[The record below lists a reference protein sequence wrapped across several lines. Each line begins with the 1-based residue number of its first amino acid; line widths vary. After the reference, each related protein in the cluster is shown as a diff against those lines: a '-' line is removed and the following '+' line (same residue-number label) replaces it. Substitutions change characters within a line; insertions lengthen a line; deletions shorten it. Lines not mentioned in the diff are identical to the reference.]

1 MELHLIDGAGKNFV
15 FPVNPEEIKINRG
28 KGIETV
34 NIVKFGE
41 FDYPSGEKVKE
52 ITFSSFFPLKAD
64 TYCVTQDIP
73 KPQESMNLLTSIMV
87 SKQPVRF
94 IITDT
99 FVNNLVILS
108 AHDTT
113 FKGGE
118 PGDIYFDLT
127 LRTWREPIV
136 HTKVGSKKSATSG
149 KSGKATAPA
158 VSRPDTKKTPKT
170 YTVKSGDS
178 LSKIAKLEL
187 GNSAKW
193 EAIYALNK
201 KTIGPDA
208 SKIKPGQKLVM
219 PS

>member
-1 MELHLIDGAGKNFV
+1 MELHLIDGAGKNFI
-15 FPVNPEEIKINRG
+15 FPVNPEEIKISRG
-28 KGIETV
+28 KGYETV
-34 NIVKFGE
+34 NIVRFGE

-52 ITFSSFFPLKAD
+52 ITFSSFFPIEPD
-64 TYCVTQDIP
+64 TYCVTQNIP
-73 KPQESMNLLTSIMV
+73 KPQEAMNLLTTYMG

-108 AHDTT
+108 VHDTT
-113 FKGGE
+113 FRGGE
-118 PGDIYFDLT
+118 PGDVYFDLT
-127 LRTWREPIV
+127 MRTWREPVV
-136 HTKVGSKKSATSG
+136 HTKAGAT
-149 KSGKATAPA
+149 KAATTKNGTIASTA

-187 GNSAKW
+187 GSSAKW

-201 KTIGPDA
+201 STIGPDA
-208 SKIKPGQKLVM
+208 NKIKPGQKLVM
-219 PS
+219 PT